1 MNRILTLVT
10 VCALALPAQLLS
22 QTTTVILVRH
32 AEQDYASDDRDP
44 ILSAA
49 GEARAEELV
58 RVLRE
63 VKIDAIYST
72 PLHRT
77 RDTAKPVA
85 QLLGLEVTETPVQR
99 PFGEYMA
106 DLIRERHAGETV
118 LVVSHS
124 NTVPAIINA
133 LGGGPLDDLNHDEY
147 DDLFVVTLSAEG
159 TTVTRLKYGIPTP

>member
-10 VCALALPAQLLS
+10 VCALVLPAQLLS

-106 DLIRERHAGETV
+106 DLIRERHAGQTV

-133 LGGGPLDDLNHDEY
+133 LGGGPLDDLNHDGY
-147 DDLFVVTLSAEG
+147 DDLFVVTISAEG

>member
-10 VCALALPAQLLS
+10 VCALVLPAQLLS

-77 RDTAKPVA
+77 RETAKPVA
-85 QLLGLEVTETPVQR
+85 QLLPV
-99 PFGEYMA
+99 F
-106 DLIRERHAGETV
+106 D
-118 LVVSHS
+118 S
-124 NTVPAIINA
+124 A
-133 LGGGPLDDLNHDEY
+133 LGVAAKFASGAAQSHIAIVSLQQALPQLFLQPLDSPAD
-147 DDLFVVTLSAEG
+147 G
-159 TTVTRLKYGIPTP
+159 

>member
-1 MNRILTLVT
+1 MR
-10 VCALALPAQLLS
+10 LALLLLLAVIALPVPLQAM
-22 QTTTVILVRH
+22 QTTTVIIVRH
-32 AEQDYASDDRDP
+32 AEQDYDSDERDP

-58 RVLRE
+58 RVLSE
-63 VKIDAIYST
+63 VEIHAIYST

-85 QLLGLEVTETPVQR
+85 QRLGLEVTETPVQR

-133 LGGGPLDDLNHDEY
+133 LGGGPLEDLNLDEY
-147 DDLFVVTLSAEG
+147 DDLFVVSLSG
-159 TTVTRLKYGIPTP
+159 GQTTVTRLKYGMPTP